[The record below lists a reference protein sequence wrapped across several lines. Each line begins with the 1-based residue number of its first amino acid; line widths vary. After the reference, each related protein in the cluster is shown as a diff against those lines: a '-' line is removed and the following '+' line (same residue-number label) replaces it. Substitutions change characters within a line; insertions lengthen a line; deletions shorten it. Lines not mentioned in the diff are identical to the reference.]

1 MKTRTYR
8 KFGLFLFALWLIARG
23 LMGFYEIP
31 GLSMMM
37 SVVAIGAGVFMLLE
51 WSR

>member
-8 KFGLFLFALWLIARG
+8 KFGLFLFALWLIVRG
-23 LMGFYEIP
+23 LTAFYPIP
-31 GLSMMM
+31 GIEMMM
-37 SVVAIGAGVFMLLE
+37 NVVAIGAGVFILLE